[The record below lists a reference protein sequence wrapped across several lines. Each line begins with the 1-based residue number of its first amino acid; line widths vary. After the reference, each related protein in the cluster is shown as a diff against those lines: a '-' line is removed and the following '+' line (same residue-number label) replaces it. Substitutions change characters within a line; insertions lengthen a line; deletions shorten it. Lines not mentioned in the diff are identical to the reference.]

1 MLIDALFIITISI
14 IALITPKRSGYRAVN
29 LVLVGEFVTTLVIV
43 GFSDLY
49 LDQGVYV
56 YLLKLVKDLMF
67 VVIFWR
73 MGGVILSRIQGWMAS
88 FHVAVI
94 ASIFLS
100 SYILDDYY
108 SYIMGAFCAAQ
119 ILCGIRGALHGVVCR
134 HHFIYSGGIVHRRRH
149 P

>member
-119 ILCGIRGALHGVVCR
+119 ILCGIRGALHGVVCS
-134 HHFIYSGGIVHRRRH
+134 HHFIDSGGIVHRRRH